1 MTTGDSSLLLWVMA
15 AVVTM
20 LAAYLF
26 IGWVRRGQNSGS
38 WRSSFAPSLLAGPAL
53 GLGISSSMVLA
64 LSAEALA
71 FPLGYRWLLV
81 PVLVLAPMLACI
93 PAAWWLTRRQG
104 WITLVCVGL
113 LLAAVAVAVQAGWLL
128 AAGLRP
134 GLRWNF
140 KLVGAAA
147 GMAAVGFSAALW
159 LAYSDGSGA
168 GARKT
173 LWRVGA
179 AVLMAL
185 TVVAGQEVM
194 TAAVSLLSQ
203 VGSIYQREA
212 SSTLLCLFA
221 GAVVPTVMAAV
232 ALDLV
237 LRNKGERRRHRTTE
251 ELAQPSSGKRRK
263 RRRKYRML

>member
-15 AVVTM
+15 AVVAM
-20 LAAYLF
+20 LASYLF
-26 IGWVRRGQNSGS
+26 IGWVRRGQSTGG
-38 WRSSFAPSLLAGPAL
+38 WTSSLGPALLAGPAL
-53 GLGISSSMVLA
+53 GLGLSSSMVLA

-71 FPLGYRWLLV
+71 FPLGYRWILV
-81 PVLVLAPMLACI
+81 PVLVLAPMLACV

-104 WITLVCVGL
+104 WITLICCGV

-147 GMAAVGFSAALW
+147 GLSAVGFSASLW
-159 LAYSDGSGA
+159 LAYSDASGA

-185 TVVAGQEVM
+185 TLVAGQEVM

-203 VGSIYQREA
+203 VGSVFQREA
-212 SSTLLCLFA
+212 TSTLMCLFA
-221 GAVVPTVMAAV
+221 GAAVPTLMAAV

-237 LRNKGERRRHRTTE
+237 LRNKGERRRHRNTD
-251 ELAQPSSGKRRK
+251 ELAQSGKRRK

>member
-1 MTTGDSSLLLWVMA
+1 MTIGDSSLLLWVMA
-15 AVVTM
+15 AVVAM
-20 LAAYLF
+20 LSAYIF
-26 IGWVRRGQNSGS
+26 IGWVRRGQSAGG

-53 GLGISSSMVLA
+53 GLGMSSSMVLA

-71 FPLGYRWLLV
+71 FPLGYRWVLV
-81 PVLVLAPMLACI
+81 PALVLAPMVACI
-93 PAAWWLTRRQG
+93 PAAWWLSRRQG
-104 WITLVCVGL
+104 WLTLICCGV

-147 GMAAVGFSAALW
+147 GVAAVGISAALW
-159 LAYSDGSGA
+159 LAYSDASGD

-179 AVLMAL
+179 AVMMAL
-185 TVVAGQEVM
+185 TLVAGQEVM

-203 VGSIYQREA
+203 VGSVFQREA
-212 SSTLLCLFA
+212 SSTLMCLFA

-237 LRNKGERRRHRTTE
+237 LRNKSERRRHRTTD
-251 ELAQPSSGKRRK
+251 ELAESNKRRK

>member
-15 AVVTM
+15 AVVAV
-20 LAAYLF
+20 LASYLF
-26 IGWVRRGQNSGS
+26 IGWVRRGQSSGS
-38 WRSSFAPSLLAGPAL
+38 WRSSLGPALLAGPAL
-53 GLGISSSMVLA
+53 GLGMSSAMVLA

-71 FPLGYRWLLV
+71 FPLGYRWILV
-81 PVLVLAPMLACI
+81 PALVLAPMLACV
-93 PAAWWLTRRQG
+93 PAAWWLARRQG
-104 WITLVCVGL
+104 WVTLICSGVL
-113 LLAAVAVAVQAGWLL
+113 MAAVAVAVQAGWLF

-140 KLVGAAA
+140 QLVGAAA
-147 GMAAVGFSAALW
+147 GVAAVGFSAALW
-159 LAYSDGSGA
+159 LAYSDASGA

-185 TVVAGQEVM
+185 TLVAGQEVM

-203 VGSIYQREA
+203 VGSVYQREA
-212 SSTLLCLFA
+212 SSTLMCLFA
-221 GAVVPTVMAAV
+221 GAVVPTLMAAL

-237 LRNKGERRRHRTTE
+237 LRNKGDRRRHRNTD
-251 ELAQPSSGKRRK
+251 ELAESSGKRRK

>member
-15 AVVTM
+15 AVVAM
-20 LAAYLF
+20 LASYLF
-26 IGWVRRGQNSGS
+26 VGWIRRGQSASG
-38 WRSSFAPSLLAGPAL
+38 WRSSFGPALLAGPAL
-53 GLGISSSMVLA
+53 GLGMSSSMVLT

-71 FPLGYRWLLV
+71 FPLGYRWMLV
-81 PVLVLAPMLACI
+81 PALMLAPMVACV
-93 PAAWWLTRRQG
+93 PAAWWLSRRQG
-104 WITLVCVGL
+104 LITLICCGV

-147 GMAAVGFSAALW
+147 GLSAVGFSAALW
-159 LAYSDGSGA
+159 LAYSDASGA

-185 TVVAGQEVM
+185 TLVAGQEVM

-203 VGSIYQREA
+203 VGSVYQREA
-212 SSTLLCLFA
+212 SSTLMCLFA

-237 LRNKGERRRHRTTE
+237 LRNQGERRRHRSSD
-251 ELAQPSSGKRRK
+251 ELADGAGKRRK